1 MVSGADFHS
10 SGKGAVDSRVIHR
23 GVARVIT
30 FALVLGAAG
39 CIGPGLEPPGDD
51 DGAGR
56 GGVGN
61 MVSAPGFGPSGA
73 AGSSSDSEPFGNAG
87 GTPSTPGGDTG
98 MTPATMQPAP
108 MDSGDAVVDA
118 SDDDAGVDGPALC
131 SGPRIG
137 LLVLPAGAGGI
148 CAVPLPPQSGTML
161 DLSQIAIEMASPGSA
176 PMPLVDARSAEG
188 CMQIPA
194 GFFYDA
200 ALPTAVMLCPEA
212 CNEAAGGASVSMVL
226 GCQP

>member
-1 MVSGADFHS
+1 MESGADFRS

-23 GVARVIT
+23 AMARVIT

-56 GGVGN
+56 GGIGN
-61 MVSAPGFGPSGA
+61 MVGTPSVGPSGA

-87 GTPSTPGGDTG
+87 GAPATPGGDTG
-98 MTPATMQPAP
+98 MTPATMQPSP
-108 MDSGDAVVDA
+108 MDSGDAVVDD
-118 SDDDAGVDGPALC
+118 DDDAGVGGPALC

-137 LLVLPAGAGGI
+137 LLVFPAGAGGI

-161 DLSQIAIEMASPGSA
+161 DLSQIVIEMASPGST
-176 PMPLVDARSAEG
+176 PMPLTDARSAEG
-188 CMQIPA
+188 CMQIPE

-200 ALPTAVMLCPEA
+200 ALPTAVMLCPQA
-212 CNEAAGGASVSMVL
+212 CTEAAAGASVSMLL